1 MYGLT
6 YWPADQVAPKLWE
19 WIRAHGPSDATVDF
33 FLHLKDF
40 SAPHAAELAEVSIPY
55 LQSNSP
61 VLVYGALRALA
72 AIVLAP
78 DSRASPDL
86 RSRAGAAMIR
96 AADHI
101 LPLDPENTNQFV
113 ADLGQLQ
120 DERSHDLLWDLVNRH
135 GPGYGQALI
144 ALSWR
149 KSLPDLP
156 KLAQLALQP
165 ANGRPLDYEFGSLPY
180 ALHNAYGDAAIP
192 YLETMLQ
199 RSEFTWVRT
208 NCARE
213 LIRAGRPEGFAFV
226 ADAIANNRPYRQEMI
241 QFVRDQFPELRQ
253 AGDPAVLKFVQT
265 RAATN

>member
-1 MYGLT
+1 L
-6 YWPADQVAPKLWE
+6 ADL
-19 WIRAHGPSDATVDF
+19 
-33 FLHLKDF
+33 
-40 SAPHAAELAEVSIPY
+40 SIAY

-61 VLVYGALRALA
+61 VLSYGALR
-72 AIVLAP
+72 VLSATVLPP
-78 DSRASPDL
+78 DSGATVDL
-86 RSRAGAAMIR
+86 RARAGDAMIR
-96 AADHI
+96 AAEHI
-101 LPLDPENTNQFV
+101 IQIDPENANQFV
-113 ADLGQLQ
+113 ADLGQLRDQ
-120 DERSHDLLWDLVNRH
+120 RSHDLLWDLVNRRR
-135 GPGYGQALI
+135 PGFGQAII
-144 ALSWR
+144 AIAWR

-180 ALHNAYGDAAIP
+180 ALRNAYGDAAIP

-213 LIRAGRPEGFAFV
+213 LIQAGRPEGFAFI
-226 ADAIANNRPYRQEMI
+226 ADAITNNRRYRQEMI

-253 AGDPAVLKFVQT
+253 ADDPAILKFVQA